1 MRRSLLI
8 VLFLLASGGLAWAGW
23 RASQS
28 GQAEALAPETVAVRK
43 GAIRQTVRATGVI
56 EAASLVSV
64 GAQVGGQIQSLP
76 VQLGQQ
82 LAAGDLVAQIDPE
95 EQQTDLLR
103 AEASLAQIEAQILAL
118 KANISE
124 ADKALTRQRQLS
136 ERGLATLKDLEPAE
150 AQLDVTRANLKSA
163 EAQRN
168 QAELSV
174 QSARI
179 ALERTR
185 ITAPAAGTVVA
196 VVSREGQTLNANQS
210 SPTVIKLA
218 DLNTMVVTTEISE
231 ADVIHIRPGQKAS
244 FTLAGAPDMRFE
256 AVLRGVE
263 PAPASIA
270 TADKVDTGKAIYYN
284 ALLDVPNPEGLLRI
298 GMSAEV
304 SIELASADD
313 ALLIPAS
320 ALIRDQEGRAAV
332 EIWLP
337 ARATTER
344 RAIETGI
351 ITTHDISVLS
361 GLAEGDLIVTSGQMG
376 SQTGSGAGRPRPAMG
391 LF

>member
-1 MRRSLLI
+1 MRRSALI
-8 VLFLLASGGLAWAGW
+8 ALFLIISGGLAWAGW
-23 RASQS
+23 RASQPA
-28 GQAEALAPETVAVRK
+28 GAGALAPDTVAVRL
-43 GAIRQTVRATGVI
+43 GPIRQTVRATGVI

-76 VQLGQQ
+76 VSPGQV

-118 KANISE
+118 KANIAE
-124 ADKALTRQRQLS
+124 AEKALTRKRQLN
-136 ERGLATLKDLEPAE
+136 EKGLATAQDLEPAE
-150 AQLDVTRANLKSA
+150 AQLDISRANLKSA
-163 EAQRN
+163 EAQRA
-168 QAELSV
+168 QAGLSV
-174 QSARI
+174 KSSRI

-196 VVSREGQTLNANQS
+196 VVLREGQTINANQS

-218 DLNTMVVTTEISE
+218 ELGMMVVTTEISE

-244 FTLAGAPDMRFE
+244 FTLSGAPDLRFE
-256 AVLRGVE
+256 AVLRAVE

-284 ALLDVPNPEGLLRI
+284 ALLDVPNPDGLLRI

-304 SIELASADD
+304 TIELASEDA

-320 ALIRDQEGRAAV
+320 AVGRDSEGRPNV
-332 EIWLP
+332 QIWDP
-337 ARATTER
+337 ATSSLSGRL
-344 RAIETGI
+344 IETGI
-351 ITTHDISVLS
+351 VTTHEVSVTS
-361 GLAEGDLIVTSGQMG
+361 GLAEGELILTTPASAP
-376 SQTGSGAGRPRPAMG
+376 AGRPSPRNAPVS